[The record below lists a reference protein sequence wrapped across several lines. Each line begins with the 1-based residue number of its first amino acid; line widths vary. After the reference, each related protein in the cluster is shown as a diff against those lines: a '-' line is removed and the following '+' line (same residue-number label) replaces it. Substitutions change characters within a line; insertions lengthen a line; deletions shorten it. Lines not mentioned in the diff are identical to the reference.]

1 MKPCTQTKEDNTFW
15 LGESIYSED
24 SISKAIPMLKLQYY
38 LFNYYNKG
46 FQTKTS
52 LQVLYLK
59 QLKKI

>member
-24 SISKAIPMLKLQYY
+24 SISKAISILKLQHD

-52 LQVLYLK
+52 LQVLYMK